1 MKFPSLVS
9 YALIDPTNCEFSQD
23 FEYTLCSFTV
33 FNTVNVYL
41 FVEEL
46 FVKNIK
52 AFKSFRLINA
62 IGVSSIILVSSEI

>member
-9 YALIDPTNCEFSQD
+9 SALIDPINCEFSQD
-23 FEYTLCSFTV
+23 FEYTLSSFNV

-41 FVEEL
+41 FVEER